1 MYLQDLKKKL
11 LVTQFDIFF
20 DHFFGEKEIYR
31 HGFRKLFVINIS
43 GSHKLP
49 IKKRFVRNPEKK
61 DSDDKMLIFQGTED
75 DHKPSNKDWI
85 PAPVKKGKVKDTM
98 YYQQLGEGLFKRS
111 FLWTKAYLN
120 V

>member
-1 MYLQDLKKKL
+1 MFSFIISWGEKKSLDLVSKKL
-11 LVTQFDIFF
+11 TLT
-20 DHFFGEKEIYR
+20 
-31 HGFRKLFVINIS
+31 NIS

-85 PAPVKKGKVKDTM
+85 PAPVKKGKVKDTK
-98 YYQQLGEGLFKRS
+98 Y
-111 FLWTKAYLN
+111 
-120 V
+120 

>member
-1 MYLQDLKKKL
+1 MYQD
-11 LVTQFDIFF
+11 DIFF
-20 DHFFGEKEIYR
+20 DHFVEEKETYKY
-31 HGFRKLFVINIS
+31 GFKKIFLINIS

-85 PAPVKKGKVKDTM
+85 PAPVKKGKVKDTK
-98 YYQQLGEGLFKRS
+98 Y
-111 FLWTKAYLN
+111 
-120 V
+120 

>member
-1 MYLQDLKKKL
+1 MFL
-11 LVTQFDIFF
+11 
-20 DHFFGEKEIYR
+20 
-31 HGFRKLFVINIS
+31 INIS

-85 PAPVKKGKVKDTM
+85 PAPVKKGKVKDTK
-98 YYQQLGEGLFKRS
+98 YYQQLVKFFMILLD
-111 FLWTKAYLN
+111 FLGVILRTCIGCFSNIIL
-120 V
+120 

>member
-1 MYLQDLKKKL
+1 MASDLRNISVSLGKTSLKLCFDTCFIDHFFDEKETYKYGFKKKL
-11 LVTQFDIFF
+11 
-20 DHFFGEKEIYR
+20 
-31 HGFRKLFVINIS
+31 INIS

-85 PAPVKKGKVKDTM
+85 PAPVKKGKVKDTK
-98 YYQQLGEGLFKRS
+98 Y
-111 FLWTKAYLN
+111 
-120 V
+120 

>member
-1 MYLQDLKKKL
+1 MQLN
-11 LVTQFDIFF
+11 IFF
-20 DHFFGEKEIYR
+20 AHFFGKKKSIDMVSKKI
-31 HGFRKLFVINIS
+31 FLINIS

-85 PAPVKKGKVKDTM
+85 PAPVKKGKVKDTK
-98 YYQQLGEGLFKRS
+98 YYKQLREWLWEVSFGQKRI
-111 FLWTKAYLN
+111 
-120 V
+120 